1 MLFMFAIISLSRFV
15 RATGKLHD
23 KSLECIF
30 RSPMAFFDTTPVGRI
45 MNRFSSDIDV
55 IDDRFPRTFRIM
67 SVMSCVLLGTII
79 VIVVTTPISVVV
91 IIPMII
97 LYIVAIVSILFP
109 FFVRVMVFNATFNNI
124 FVISRQ

>member
-1 MLFMFAIISLSRFV
+1 MFAIISLSRFV

-30 RSPMAFFDTTPVGRI
+30 HSPMAFFDTTPVGRI

>member
-1 MLFMFAIISLSRFV
+1 
-15 RATGKLHD
+15 
-23 KSLECIF
+23 
-30 RSPMAFFDTTPVGRI
+30 MAFFDTTPVGRI